1 MKKANLIL
9 LHMLFTIT
17 VVMTHH
23 ARATDMQFSGALVA
37 EPCVIAPGK
46 ENIDL
51 YFGTL
56 ADKYLYHNFRSP
68 NKSFSIE
75 LTGCTPNVGQSVAV
89 TFTGIENAELTGLL
103 AIDPGS
109 AASGIAIGM
118 ETANGLPLKINSL
131 SNKMRLVNGNNDISL
146 RAYVQAEK
154 SALKNK
160 KIGLGTFNATA
171 SFTLTYD

>member
-1 MKKANLIL
+1 MMKANLIL
-9 LHMLFTIT
+9 LLMLFTIAG
-17 VVMTHH
+17 VMSHH
-23 ARATDMQFSGALVA
+23 ARATDMQFTGALVA
-37 EPCVIAPGK
+37 EPCFIAPGK
-46 ENIDL
+46 ENIYL
-51 YFGTL
+51 SFGTL

-75 LTGCTPNVGQSVAV
+75 LNGCTPNVGQSVAV
-89 TFTGIENAELTGLL
+89 TFTGIENSELTGLL

-118 ETANGLPLKINSL
+118 ETANGLLLKINSL

-146 RAYVQAEK
+146 RAYVQAEN
-154 SALKNK
+154 SAITNQ